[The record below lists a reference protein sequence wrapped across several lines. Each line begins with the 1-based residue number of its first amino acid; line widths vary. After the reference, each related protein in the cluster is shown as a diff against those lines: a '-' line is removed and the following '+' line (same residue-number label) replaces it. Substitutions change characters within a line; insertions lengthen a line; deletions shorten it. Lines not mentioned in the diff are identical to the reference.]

1 MYLFPDLLWTSFEP
15 KISHLDSSVHKTRAS
30 DFQPSSCLICIPQ
43 PPDFP
48 SLTMANR
55 LPQRQ
60 FLIKPKSPKHHT
72 CRVEAKDKVLMGDSR
87 CLHITVDSNIKV
99 SNLKWEEKDLQK
111 IKNRCT
117 PILNLYV
124 CYEKIRLQLNLQE
137 NTPFLWLHN

>member
-1 MYLFPDLLWTSFEP
+1 M
-15 KISHLDSSVHKTRAS
+15 
-30 DFQPSSCLICIPQ
+30 
-43 PPDFP
+43 
-48 SLTMANR
+48 
-55 LPQRQ
+55 
-60 FLIKPKSPKHHT
+60 KPKSPKHHT

-124 CYEKIRLQLNLQE
+124 CYEKNQTTTKFARKHTLSLA
-137 NTPFLWLHN
+137 P